1 MYFAASLLWSFIV
14 GGRRQQTSNVLIE
27 IIVNSNLRKEEN
39 YIYTKGVYLWQCF
52 VGGGAFHEVLFSF
65 ENKSIRDLW
74 EARALILL
82 RSHLNGRDGQKAGRL
97 FISGCIDRDGGWQIE
112 HNSRILLIL
121 LSLFSK
127 EEWRCVLF
135 QFMKC
140 RTLFQIYYWSLS
152 ESAMAHLCAAKIQ
165 IFGVRL

>member
-65 ENKSIRDLW
+65 ENKSIRDPWQAQIREQMSGPDLHGFTLKCL
-74 EARALILL
+74 AL
-82 RSHLNGRDGQKAGRL
+82 K
-97 FISGCIDRDGGWQIE
+97 
-112 HNSRILLIL
+112 
-121 LSLFSK
+121 K
-127 EEWRCVLF
+127 V
-135 QFMKC
+135 
-140 RTLFQIYYWSLS
+140 
-152 ESAMAHLCAAKIQ
+152 
-165 IFGVRL
+165 IFPP